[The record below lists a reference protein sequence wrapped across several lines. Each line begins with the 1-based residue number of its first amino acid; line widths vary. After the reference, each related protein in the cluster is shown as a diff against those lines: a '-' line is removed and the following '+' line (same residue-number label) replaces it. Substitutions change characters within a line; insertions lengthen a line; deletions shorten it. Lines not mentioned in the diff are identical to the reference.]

1 MVDDI
6 LVTWAI
12 HTFDRQL
19 KGPSTPP
26 IKHYVLDWTKT
37 SKDEQA
43 EIMNILGI
51 FDGPDEQ
58 KPMRLGTKS
67 ETLSVG
73 PHRPDKRILRFRQM
87 FVKKSV
93 EEPKRP
99 TSDVGKTFR
108 PLHFCLPDYFEDET
122 GREISMQER
131 MQIATGD
138 KNAIFFDAENM
149 VKIGPCP
156 ICAREK
162 WTVDKANTLF
172 NFMQVVGLIWR
183 SSWARKKTSIT
194 TNFDNEGKTNITCD
208 FPAVESMC
216 AVLTLFRQLYA
227 KDILMKS
234 TCDIYMEHS
243 SNAIKK
249 LWVDYCL
256 KNFEQSLNW
265 NTHLIHLQGCTVT
278 QLFDAFLYGT
288 GIVHSPN
295 GKDNRNCDH
304 RNRISE
310 LVKQYGR
317 EKVIMAV
324 NESFWMVFG
333 YAVDVFH
340 VVKQDYEHWI
350 GQEGCRK
357 SDMSDIDSLLRS
369 HVPQ

>member
-6 LVTWAI
+6 QVTWAI

-19 KGPSTPP
+19 KWPFPLP
-26 IKHYVLDWTKT
+26 IKHYVLDWTKA
-37 SKDEQA
+37 SESEQA
-43 EIMNILGI
+43 EIMKILEI
-51 FDGPDEQ
+51 SDGRHKQ
-58 KPMRLGTKS
+58 KPMRLGARS

-73 PHRPDKRILRFRQM
+73 IGPDKRMLRFRQM
-87 FVKKSV
+87 FVEKSI
-93 EEPKRP
+93 EEIKRFINGGRK
-99 TSDVGKTFR
+99 SLRVSKGFA
-108 PLHFCLPDYFEDET
+108 LPDYFEDET
-122 GREISMQER
+122 GREITMREMR
-131 MQIATGD
+131 QIATGD
-138 KNAIFFDAENM
+138 KNAIPFDAENM
-149 VKIGPCP
+149 VQIGPCP

-172 NFMQVVGLIWR
+172 NFIQVVGLIWR

-227 KDILMKS
+227 KDVLMKS

-249 LWVDYCL
+249 LWADYCL

-265 NTHLIHLQGCTVT
+265 NTHLIHLHGCTVT

-295 GKDNRNCDH
+295 GKDQRNCNH
-304 RNRISE
+304 RNRISK

-340 VVKQDYEHWI
+340 VVKQDYEHWTE
-350 GQEGCRK
+350 QEGCEK
-357 SDMSDIDSLLRS
+357 SNMSDIYSLLRS